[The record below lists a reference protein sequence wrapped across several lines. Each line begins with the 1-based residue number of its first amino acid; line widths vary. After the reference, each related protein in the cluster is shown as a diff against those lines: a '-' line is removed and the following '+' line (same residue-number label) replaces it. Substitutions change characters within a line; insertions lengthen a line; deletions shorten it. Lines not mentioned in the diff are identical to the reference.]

1 MVSTSKSYK
10 KAEKK
15 RVILLTTTFPRWEGD
30 SAMPIIFDIAK
41 QINEMDVEVTVLA
54 PHHPGARF
62 MECLGGVLVLRFPYF
77 WPTVYER
84 LCYGAG
90 ILFNFRDSWFA
101 KIQIPLLLL
110 AETFYSI
117 KLGLMENFDLLNAYW
132 IFPSGLVGV
141 LCKKIFKKPLII
153 SCQGSDV
160 SLCKQYKFLKSI
172 SVYVLKNADI
182 VTTVTIEMKD
192 SLVSC
197 GVPGNKIEVIYNGVD
212 VNFFT
217 PKKRPFNGFRILYV
231 GRLVHEKGLEELIEA
246 VGKTRNLFPEICL
259 RIVGDGPMR
268 KDLDLMID
276 NLSIREHVIFEGFRP
291 HSEISG
297 YMDESDLFVLPSYS
311 EGMPLVVL
319 EAMASGIPV
328 IASRVGGVPE
338 VIRDG
343 FNGFLVEPKDSEAL
357 AKRIEE
363 VLSDRDLL
371 RKVSINAA
379 ATIRQ
384 GFSVEKAAEKISRL
398 YERTLRRVQ

>member
-1 MVSTSKSYK
+1 
-10 KAEKK
+10 
-15 RVILLTTTFPRWEGD
+15 
-30 SAMPIIFDIAK
+30 
-41 QINEMDVEVTVLA
+41 
-54 PHHPGARF
+54 
-62 MECLGGVLVLRFPYF
+62 
-77 WPTVYER
+77 
-84 LCYGAG
+84 
-90 ILFNFRDSWFA
+90 
-101 KIQIPLLLL
+101 
-110 AETFYSI
+110 
-117 KLGLMENFDLLNAYW
+117 
-132 IFPSGLVGV
+132 
-141 LCKKIFKKPLII
+141 
-153 SCQGSDV
+153 
-160 SLCKQYKFLKSI
+160 
-172 SVYVLKNADI
+172 
-182 VTTVTIEMKD
+182 
-192 SLVSC
+192 
-197 GVPGNKIEVIYNGVD
+197 
-212 VNFFT
+212 
-217 PKKRPFNGFRILYV
+217 
-231 GRLVHEKGLEELIEA
+231 
-246 VGKTRNLFPEICL
+246 
-259 RIVGDGPMR
+259 MR